1 MEHFPCFPQLADFRI
16 LTLFSKKDVPIQLLI
31 TRCRYDASMGITQ
44 GQSLVAREKWLNKYT
59 WAWAS
64 WDWGQA
70 AVNAVMITFVFTVY
84 LTSELFGDTDYASLV
99 LSQALAIGGVAIALL
114 VPITGL
120 RADVAGRRK
129 LWIIVNTLILVA
141 ICAACFFVYP
151 DPSYLWFGAILIA
164 AMSVFSEFA
173 GVNYNA
179 VLNQI
184 STKATVG
191 KVSGF
196 GWGMGYVGGI
206 LALALV
212 LFGFVQPIVDWP
224 GASTDQSLNL
234 RWVALFSAAW
244 CLLFA
249 LPLFFVIPEAPASSS
264 KKIPLSQSYK
274 VLLKNIMELWRSD
287 RNLLFFLCS
296 SAVFRDG
303 LAAIFTF
310 GGVIAAGTFGFTMT
324 EVIIFAI
331 VGNVVAALGA
341 VLGGRVDDWLGP
353 KAVIVGSLIG
363 LLVAG
368 AGVFFSPEASGF
380 WIFGLLLC
388 LFVGP
393 AQAASRSYL
402 SRLIPEGR
410 EGELFGLYAT
420 TGRAVSFLAPALF
433 AGAIA
438 IATPLVD
445 SGQAQRYGILG
456 ILLVLALGLL
466 LLLPIRSP
474 RKSS

>member
-1 MEHFPCFPQLADFRI
+1 M
-16 LTLFSKKDVPIQLLI
+16 PII
-31 TRCRYDASMGITQ
+31 RTASPPA
-44 GQSLVAREKWLNKYT
+44 SDKWLNKYT

-70 AVNAVMITFVFTVY
+70 AINAVMITFVFTVY
-84 LTSELFGDTDYASLV
+84 LTSELFGDKDHASLV
-99 LSQALAIGGVAIALL
+99 LSQALTVGGLAIALL
-114 VPITGL
+114 VPVTGM
-120 RADVAGRRK
+120 RADAAGRRK
-129 LWIIVNTLILVA
+129 LWIVVNTLILVA
-141 ICAACFFVYP
+141 VCAACFFVYP
-151 DPSYLWFGAILIA
+151 DPKYLWFGAILIA
-164 AMSVFSEFA
+164 LMSVVSEFA

-212 LFGFVQPIVDWP
+212 LFGFVEPIVQWP
-224 GASTDQSLNL
+224 GASTDGSLNL
-234 RWVALFSAAW
+234 RLIAIFSAIW
-244 CLLFA
+244 CLVFA
-249 LPLFFVIPEAPASSS
+249 LPLFFIIPEAPPAITT
-264 KKIPLSQSYK
+264 KIPLKDSYK
-274 VLLKNIMELWRSD
+274 VLWTTIKNLWRND
-287 RNLLFFLCS
+287 RNILFFLCS

-310 GGVIAAGTFGFTMT
+310 GGIIAAGTFGFAAS

-331 VGNVVAALGA
+331 VGNLVAAAGA
-341 VLGGRVDDWLGP
+341 VIGGRLDDVLGP
-353 KAVIVGSLIG
+353 KMVICGSLVG

-368 AGVFFSPEASGF
+368 TGVFLSPGASGF

-402 SRLIPEGR
+402 ARLIPAGR

-433 AGAIA
+433 GAAIA
-438 IATPLVD
+438 IATPLVA
-445 SGQAQRYGILG
+445 SGGAQRYGILG
-456 ILLVLALGLL
+456 ILVVLALGLL

-474 RKSS
+474 RQEQD

>member
-1 MEHFPCFPQLADFRI
+1 MSINQPMSRPV
-16 LTLFSKKDVPIQLLI
+16 S
-31 TRCRYDASMGITQ
+31 
-44 GQSLVAREKWLNKYT
+44 EKWLNKYT
-59 WAWAS
+59 LAWAS

-70 AVNAVMITFVFTVY
+70 AINAVMITFVFTVY
-84 LTSELFGDTDYASLV
+84 LTSDLFGDKDHSSLV
-99 LSQALAIGGVAIALL
+99 LSQALTVGGLAIAFL
-114 VPITGL
+114 VPVTGL
-120 RADVAGRRK
+120 RADAAGRRK
-129 LWIIVNTLILVA
+129 LWIVVNTLILVA

-151 DPSYLWFGAILIA
+151 NPAFLWFGAILIA
-164 AMSVFSEFA
+164 LMSVVSEFA

-212 LFGFVQPIVDWP
+212 LFGFVEPIVQWP
-224 GASTDQSLNL
+224 GASSENSLNL
-234 RWVALFSAAW
+234 RLIALFSAGW
-244 CLLFA
+244 CLVFA
-249 LPLFFVIPEAPASSS
+249 LPLFFIIPESPPASAV
-264 KKIPLSQSYK
+264 KIPLKDSYK
-274 VLLKNIMELWRSD
+274 VLFATIRNLWSSD

-310 GGVIAAGTFGFTMT
+310 GGVIAAGTFGFAPS

-331 VGNVVAALGA
+331 AGNLVAALGA
-341 VLGGRVDDWLGP
+341 VLGGRLDDTLGP
-353 KAVIVGSLIG
+353 KKVICGSLAG

-368 AGVFFSPEASGF
+368 AGVFLSPGASGF

-393 AQAASRSYL
+393 AQSASRSYL
-402 SRLIPEGR
+402 SRLVPAGR

-420 TGRAVSFLAPALF
+420 TGRAVSFLAPGLFGLSIAL
-433 AGAIA
+433 
-438 IATPLVD
+438 ATPFVA
-445 SGQAQRYGILG
+445 SGSAQRFGILG
-456 ILLVLALGLL
+456 ILVVLALGLL

-474 RKSS
+474 RNPDA

>member
-1 MEHFPCFPQLADFRI
+1 MNQL
-16 LTLFSKKDVPIQLLI
+16 PI
-31 TRCRYDASMGITQ
+31 TEPP
-44 GQSLVAREKWLNKYT
+44 REKWLNKYT

-70 AVNAVMITFVFTVY
+70 AINAVMITFVFTVY
-84 LTSELFGDTDYASLV
+84 LTSELFGDKDHASLV
-99 LSQALAIGGVAIALL
+99 LSQALAIAGVCIAVL
-114 VPITGL
+114 VPVTGL
-120 RADVAGRRK
+120 RSDAAGRRK
-129 LWIIVNTLILVA
+129 LWIIVNTLLLVL
-141 ICAACFFVYP
+141 ICGACYFVFP
-151 DPSYLWFGAILIA
+151 DPRYLWFGALLIA
-164 AMSVFSEFA
+164 AMSVASEFA

-184 STKATVG
+184 STPATVG

-224 GASTDQSLNL
+224 GASSENGLNIRL
-234 RWVALFSAAW
+234 VAIFSALW
-244 CLLFA
+244 CLFFA
-249 LPLFFVIPEAPASSS
+249 LPLFFIIPESTAISAE
-264 KKIPLSQSYK
+264 KIPLKSSYA
-274 VLLKNIMELWRSD
+274 VLFRRIRALWSED
-287 RNLLFFLCS
+287 RNLIFFLLS

-310 GGVIAAGTFGFTMT
+310 GGVIAAGTFGFALS

-331 VGNVVAALGA
+331 VGNVVAAIGA
-341 VLGGRVDDWLGP
+341 VIGGRFDDWVGP

-363 LLVAG
+363 LLIAG
-368 AGVFFSPEASGF
+368 TGVFFSPAASGF
-380 WIFGLLLC
+380 WIFGLMLC

-393 AQAASRSYL
+393 AQAAARSYL
-402 SRLIPEGR
+402 ARLIPEGR

-433 AGAIA
+433 SLSIA
-438 IATPLVD
+438 IATPLVA

-456 ILLVLALGLL
+456 ILLVLLLGLF
-466 LLLPIRSP
+466 LLLPIRTP
-474 RKSS
+474 QQVNMA

>member
-1 MEHFPCFPQLADFRI
+1 
-16 LTLFSKKDVPIQLLI
+16 
-31 TRCRYDASMGITQ
+31 MGINQ
-44 GQSLVAREKWLNKYT
+44 VEPSAIREKWLNKYT

-70 AVNAVMITFVFTVY
+70 AINAVMITFVFTVY
-84 LTSELFGDTDYASLV
+84 LTSELFGDTDHASLV
-99 LSQALAIGGVAIALL
+99 LSQALAIGGLAIALL
-114 VPITGL
+114 VPVTGL

-129 LWIIVNTLILVA
+129 LWIVVNTLVLVA

-151 DPSYLWFGAILIA
+151 DPSYLWFGAILVA
-164 AMSVFSEFA
+164 AMSVFGEFA

-212 LFGFVQPIVDWP
+212 LFLFVQPIVDWP
-224 GASTDQSLNL
+224 GASTEESLNL
-234 RWVALFSAAW
+234 RWVAVFSAAW

-249 LPLFFVIPEAPASSS
+249 LPLFFVIPEAPPSTS
-264 KKIPLSQSYK
+264 KKIPLMLTYK
-274 VLLKNIMELWRSD
+274 VLFNNIRELWRSD

-310 GGVIAAGTFGFTMT
+310 GGVIAAGTFGFELT

-341 VLGGRVDDWLGP
+341 VLGGRIDDVAGP

-368 AGVFFSPEASGF
+368 AGVFFSPEAAGF

-438 IATPLVD
+438 FATPLVA

-456 ILLVLALGLL
+456 ILVVLALGLL

-474 RKSS
+474 KKVTA

>member
-1 MEHFPCFPQLADFRI
+1 MRINQLPA
-16 LTLFSKKDVPIQLLI
+16 TGP
-31 TRCRYDASMGITQ
+31 
-44 GQSLVAREKWLNKYT
+44 AREKWLNKYT

-70 AVNAVMITFVFTVY
+70 AINAVMITFVFTVY
-84 LTSELFGDTDYASLV
+84 LTSELFGDKDHASLV
-99 LSQALAIGGVAIALL
+99 LSQALAIAGVCIALL
-114 VPITGL
+114 VPVTGL
-120 RADVAGRRK
+120 RSDAAGRRK
-129 LWIIVNTLILVA
+129 LWIIVNTLLLVL

-151 DPSYLWFGAILIA
+151 DPSYLWFGALLIA
-164 AMSVFSEFA
+164 AMSVASEFA

-184 STKATVG
+184 STPATVG

-212 LFGFVQPIVDWP
+212 LFGFVQPIFDWP
-224 GASTDQSLNL
+224 GASTENGLNIRL
-234 RWVALFSAAW
+234 VALFSAAW

-249 LPLFFVIPEAPASSS
+249 LPLFFIIPESPAASAE
-264 KKIPLSQSYK
+264 KIPLKSSYA
-274 VLLKNIMELWRSD
+274 VLFRRIRALWSED
-287 RNLLFFLCS
+287 RNLIFFLLS

-310 GGVIAAGTFGFTMT
+310 GGVIAAGTFGFKLS

-341 VLGGRVDDWLGP
+341 VVGGRIDDWLGP
-353 KAVIVGSLIG
+353 KAVILGSLVG
-363 LLVAG
+363 LLIAG

-393 AQAASRSYL
+393 AQAAARSYL
-402 SRLIPEGR
+402 SRLIPTGR

-433 AGAIA
+433 SLAIA
-438 IATPLVD
+438 IATPLVA

-456 ILLVLALGLL
+456 ILLVLLMGLL
-466 LLLPIRSP
+466 LLLPIRTP
-474 RKSS
+474 RQVNAA

>member
-1 MEHFPCFPQLADFRI
+1 MSANQGTQA
-16 LTLFSKKDVPIQLLI
+16 VPP
-31 TRCRYDASMGITQ
+31 
-44 GQSLVAREKWLNKYT
+44 REKWLTKYT

-70 AVNAVMITFVFTVY
+70 AINAVMITFVFTVY
-84 LTSELFGDTDYASLV
+84 LTSELFGNQDHASLV
-99 LSQALAIGGVAIALL
+99 LSQALAIGGVFIALL
-114 VPITGL
+114 VPVTGM
-120 RADVAGRRK
+120 RADAAGRRK
-129 LWIIVNTLILVA
+129 LWIMVNTILLVI
-141 ICAACFFVYP
+141 ICAAGFFVYP
-151 DPSYLWFGAILIA
+151 QPEYLWFGALLIA
-164 AMSVFSEFA
+164 AMSVVSEFA

-184 STKATVG
+184 STPATVG

-212 LFGFVQPIVDWP
+212 LFGFVEPVVQWP
-224 GASTDQSLNL
+224 GAGTENSLNL
-234 RWVALFSAAW
+234 RLVAVFSALW

-249 LPLFFVIPEAPASSS
+249 LPLFFVIPEAPATVSE
-264 KKIPLSQSYK
+264 KIPLRSSYA
-274 VLLKNIMELWRSD
+274 VLFRRIAGLWRED
-287 RNLLFFLCS
+287 KNLIFFLLS

-310 GGVIAAGTFGFTMT
+310 GGVIAAGTFGFALS

-331 VGNVVAALGA
+331 VGNVVAAIGA
-341 VLGGRVDDWLGP
+341 IIGGRLDDLIGP
-353 KAVIVGSLIG
+353 KAVISGSLIG
-363 LLVAG
+363 LLLAG
-368 AGVFFSPEASGF
+368 AGVFFSPAATGF

-393 AQAASRSYL
+393 AQAAARSYL
-402 SRLIPEGR
+402 ARLIPAGR
-410 EGELFGLYAT
+410 EGEMFGLYAT

-433 AGAIA
+433 GAAIA
-438 IATPLVD
+438 IATPLVAE
-445 SGQAQRYGILG
+445 GQAQRYGILG

-466 LLLPIRSP
+466 LLLPIRAP
-474 RKSS
+474 KKP

>member
-1 MEHFPCFPQLADFRI
+1 MSIIRPDSP
-16 LTLFSKKDVPIQLLI
+16 P
-31 TRCRYDASMGITQ
+31 ASD
-44 GQSLVAREKWLNKYT
+44 KWLNKYT

-70 AVNAVMITFVFTVY
+70 AINAVMITFVFTVY
-84 LTSELFGDTDYASLV
+84 LTSELFGDKDHASLV
-99 LSQALAIGGVAIALL
+99 LSQALTVGGLAIALL
-114 VPITGL
+114 VPVTGM
-120 RADVAGRRK
+120 RADAAGRRK
-129 LWIIVNTLILVA
+129 LWIVVNTLILVV

-151 DPSYLWFGAILIA
+151 DPKFLWLGAILIA
-164 AMSVFSEFA
+164 LMSVVSEFA

-212 LFGFVQPIVDWP
+212 LFGFVDPIVQWP
-224 GASTDQSLNL
+224 GASTDGSLNL
-234 RWVALFSAAW
+234 RLIATFSAAW
-244 CLLFA
+244 CLVFA
-249 LPLFFVIPEAPASSS
+249 LPLFFIIPEAPPAISA
-264 KKIPLSQSYK
+264 KIPLKDSYK
-274 VLLKNIMELWRSD
+274 VLIATIKNLWSSD

-310 GGVIAAGTFGFTMT
+310 GGVIAAGTFGFSTS

-331 VGNVVAALGA
+331 VGNLVAAAGA
-341 VLGGRVDDWLGP
+341 VLGGRLDDVLGP
-353 KAVIVGSLIG
+353 KKVICGSLIG
-363 LLVAG
+363 LLIAG
-368 AGVFFSPEASGF
+368 AGVFLSPGGSGF

-402 SRLIPEGR
+402 ARLIPAGR

-433 AGAIA
+433 GLSIA
-438 IATPLVD
+438 IATPLVAA
-445 SGQAQRYGILG
+445 GGAQRYGILG
-456 ILLVLALGLL
+456 ILVVLALGLL
-466 LLLPIRSP
+466 LLLPIRAP
-474 RKSS
+474 RKVKD